1 VLVKKYGNRRL
12 YDTGQSR
19 YITLAELAELIR
31 QGDGDDVRV
40 VSAKDGE
47 DLTTAT
53 LAQIIVESRGAA
65 RLLPIPILLKLIRMG
80 DKALADFL
88 GPYLSW
94 ALEVYVQATKGMQAM
109 VPWGPLLATRGSLAR
124 LLGFPA
130 ARIGGSPPRG
140 APPVAVASSEELAAL
155 RREVEELRDAVRKRR
170 R

>member
-31 QGDGDDVRV
+31 QGDGEDVRV

-80 DKALADFL
+80 DKALAEFL
-88 GPYLSW
+88 GPYLTW
-94 ALEVYVQATKGMQAM
+94 ALEVYVQATKGVQAM
-109 VPWGPLLATRGSLAR
+109 VPWAPFLATRGSLAR
-124 LLGFPA
+124 LLLRA
-130 ARIGGSPPRG
+130 ARGRGSPPQPA
-140 APPVAVASSEELAAL
+140 APEPGASSEEIAAL
-155 RREVEELRDAVRKRR
+155 RREVEELRNAVKKRR